1 MAQMR
6 LRGFV
11 DFINLCVFTNNE
23 LDRIAGRS
31 IHPGGKIM
39 ADGIRAEAETIR
51 VDDGG
56 GGRKRGPNRGY
67 KRNGP
72 TSQQKAALLAPGSYG
87 IAKIRHVRHGW
98 NVKVGWQGYND
109 VLTKK
114 YPRGQA
120 NAMIAR
126 SVNAGTTFMKKQPF
140 VNRAIR
146 KYERATV
153 QAISDQFDEEIE
165 KIWNKGSK

>member
-51 VDDGG
+51 VDDDTH
-56 GGRKRGPNRGY
+56 RHKHT
-67 KRNGP
+67 GP
-72 TSQQKAALLAPGSYG
+72 TSKQKSALLAPGSYG